1 MRVAVGGFQHETNT
15 FAPQKADL
23 DAFLQPDAW
32 PALQGGPGLLT
43 TFAPGA
49 DGGSDMNIPI
59 AGFLAEA
66 PAQALTP
73 VPMVWAAATP
83 SAHVT
88 SDAFAH
94 IAGMMVEE
102 LERALRDGPLDA
114 IYLDLHGAMVTEE
127 MEDGEGDLLEWIRDI
142 TNGQIPIVASLDLH
156 ANVTAK
162 MMRNSDALV
171 AYRTYPHVDMAE
183 TGARAAKLVANLAR
197 RAGRPAKA
205 FRKLNYLI
213 PLTAQSTMSDPAAL
227 IYADVTALERLKLDS
242 GGSDE
247 SEILTASATMGF
259 PPADIA
265 ECGPAVMAYADTQEA
280 ADEAVD
286 RLAETFME
294 FERGF
299 RQKIWTAEEA
309 VAYGE
314 AASDLDRRD
323 GPLILADTQ
332 DNPGA
337 GGNGDTVGILR
348 SLISGAETALCGV
361 LFDPAAANTAW
372 AAGEG
377 ADVQLSLGA
386 WTGGAREKPIEGKF
400 KVLKLHDGEIDAHGP
415 FYRGAHL
422 SLGKSAL
429 LMIEDVRVVVA
440 SHKVQT
446 ADRAMFTAFGV
457 EPAAENI
464 VAVKSSVH
472 FRADFQKIARDIV
485 VVGSPGPNPA
495 DHVDLPYRRLRSG
508 VRLMPMGPAFQRSRK
523 PLK

>member
-1 MRVAVGGFQHETNT
+1 
-15 FAPQKADL
+15 
-23 DAFLQPDAW
+23 
-32 PALQGGPGLLT
+32 
-43 TFAPGA
+43 
-49 DGGSDMNIPI
+49 
-59 AGFLAEA
+59 
-66 PAQALTP
+66 
-73 VPMVWAAATP
+73 
-83 SAHVT
+83 
-88 SDAFAH
+88 
-94 IAGMMVEE
+94 
-102 LERALRDGPLDA
+102 
-114 IYLDLHGAMVTEE
+114 
-127 MEDGEGDLLEWIRDI
+127 
-142 TNGQIPIVASLDLH
+142 
-156 ANVTAK
+156 

-227 IYADVTALERLKLDS
+227 IYADVTALEHLKLDTN
-242 GGSDE
+242 GNDE
-247 SEILTASATMGF
+247 TEILTASATMGF

-337 GGNGDTVGILR
+337 GGNGDTVGIRR

-361 LFDPAAANTAW
+361 LFDPSAASAAW

-377 ADVQLSLGA
+377 ADVQMSLGA
-386 WTGGAREKPIEGKF
+386 WTGGAKEKPIEGTF
-400 KVLKLHDGEIDAHGP
+400 KVLKLHNGEIDAHGP

-495 DHVDLPYRRLRSG
+495 DHADLAYRRLRSG